1 MSITISKMRWQK
13 AGPKPSHKSALRLK
27 IKAVGIGYFTAG
39 FGVACWAP
47 LIPII
52 KDELSL
58 SSAAVAVLILAF
70 GLGSLCGMGAAG
82 FLTVRVGSRFCC
94 ALALAGSAASLI
106 SASFMLSYPVTLAS
120 VLCLG
125 LCLGTLEVGINIY
138 GAYLERVTSL
148 RLLSPF
154 HACYSGGEVGGAV
167 LSMLLLSFEL
177 KPQAAAAGLFLLLLV
192 INVKA
197 LPYIPKRLQ
206 GTAPSDAPF
215 MIPKGII
222 LILCIITA
230 STYMTGGAMVD
241 WSALYLDAYSSLDLS
256 LCASGYAIV
265 SASMLIMRVA
275 ANAVVRRLGAFVTAA
290 AGAFLMLTGLTCT
303 YLFPSFTALL
313 LISFAL
319 IGIGMANIT
328 PLTLSACA
336 RQKDLPLPSAVAT
349 LSVAGFGA
357 LLSGPALL
365 GLIASALSLKTV
377 FLFLMGTTALSLILI
392 VKSRA
397 VYA

>member
-1 MSITISKMRWQK
+1 M
-13 AGPKPSHKSALRLK
+13 
-27 IKAVGIGYFTAG
+27 
-39 FGVACWAP
+39 ACWAP

-52 KDELSL
+52 KEELSL
-58 SSAAVAVLILAF
+58 SAAAMAVLILAF

-82 FLTVRVGSRFCC
+82 ILTVRVGSRFCC
-94 ALALAGSAASLI
+94 ALALAGSAASLTL
-106 SASFMLSYPVTLAS
+106 ASFMLSYPATLAA

-138 GAYLERVTSL
+138 GAYLERLT
-148 RLLSPF
+148 RLPLLCPF
-154 HACYSGGEVGGAV
+154 HACYSGGEAGGAL
-167 LSMLLLSFEL
+167 LSMLLLSLEL
-177 KPQAAAAGLFLLLLV
+177 KPQAAASGLFLLLIL
-192 INVKA
+192 INLKA

-206 GTAPSDAPF
+206 GTASTDAPF
-215 MIPKGII
+215 MIPKGLI

-241 WSALYLDAYSSLDLS
+241 WSALYLDACSNLDLS

-265 SASMLIMRVA
+265 SLSMLIMRLA
-275 ANAVVRRLGAFVTAA
+275 ANVVVKRLGAFVTAA
-290 AGAFLMLTGLTCT
+290 AGALLMLTGLSCA
-303 YLFPSFTALL
+303 YLIPSVTPVLL
-313 LISFAL
+313 LSFAL

-328 PLTLSACA
+328 PLTLAACA
-336 RQKDLPLPSAVAT
+336 KQKDLPLPSAVAT

-365 GLIASALSLKTV
+365 GLIASALSLKSV
-377 FLFLMGTTALSLILI
+377 FLFLMASTAVSLALI